1 MRLIVIDTI
10 KEKVDVILIILGFEI
25 PKVINVCYVDTI
37 VVGRNRGPKF
47 GNVRNTIPWILMI
60 SASKLGKKTL
70 WLLWT

>member
-25 PKVINVCYVDTI
+25 PKVIYVYDVDTI

-47 GNVRNTIPWILMI
+47 GNVRNTIP
-60 SASKLGKKTL
+60 
-70 WLLWT
+70 